1 MDPVTVFR
9 GLLVASLVTALASS
23 FLDAAFPALLPPV
36 LQGAWE
42 AHSNEESGASLW
54 FLAVSALGLLAALG
68 VVVVGPFRLKAW
80 SRPGAI
86 VITLVTVPYMVIL
99 GPTLLSGWAMA
110 LQETSSMLWGAALA
124 MSYLHPLAARFG
136 DAPPG

>member
-54 FLAVSALGLLAALG
+54 FLAVSALGLLAAL
-68 VVVVGPFRLKAW
+68 
-80 SRPGAI
+80 
-86 VITLVTVPYMVIL
+86 VPMFTTI
-99 GPTLLSGWAMA
+99 SD
-110 LQETSSMLWGAALA
+110 TSKVM
-124 MSYLHPLAARFG
+124 
-136 DAPPG
+136 